1 MKNVNKWSL
10 DDVKAIVNRV
20 SELDE
25 NYGVRSSEDS
35 PALWTIPSEHSI
47 SAIRTIRSA
56 V

>member
-25 NYGVRSSEDS
+25 NYASSLS
-35 PALWTIPSEHSI
+35 LI
-47 SAIRTIRSA
+47 SKETTPHPPFGKYF
-56 V
+56 

>member
-25 NYGVRSSEDS
+25 NYHKTQSHRQPYTKIV
-35 PALWTIPSEHSI
+35 IKSI
-47 SAIRTIRSA
+47 K
-56 V
+56 